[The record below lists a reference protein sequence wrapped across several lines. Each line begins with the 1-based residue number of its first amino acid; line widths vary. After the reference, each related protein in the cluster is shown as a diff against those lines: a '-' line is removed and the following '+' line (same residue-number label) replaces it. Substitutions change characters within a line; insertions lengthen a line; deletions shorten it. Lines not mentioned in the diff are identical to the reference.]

1 MLMIISFNVVEYV
14 LIGVGILK
22 MFIFEYDSE
31 FCYDF

>member
-14 LIGVGILK
+14 LIGEGILK
-22 MFIFEYDSE
+22 MLIFEYDSE